1 MTVTTTEPRAADATL
16 EDLLARRIEATR
28 ASLLAGDGR
37 VDTADIQ
44 EIEHLARFVA
54 LRKDAQPAKP
64 QHHLLAV
71 ALLVTTLVAVSL
83 LMYATLPATEVEVF
97 AATSQVGFRVAAPQS
112 FSDGVEVRDLLLTCA
127 CDIRIPST
135 PGKPSRVLTT
145 SGADAVVRLTAA
157 GEGERKGSIT
167 IAPIALQPGAQVRLR
182 HRGTPG
188 AYALSIESAGLLLR
202 VNVYGTIDLAIPGEL
217 PSEVDFVVPKAMQV
231 STGGKALA
239 LDLQATNHKDLGL
252 VPQLLVDELSFLR
265 IDEPAS
271 PGQPVRRVSTLH
283 GGTLYWEALNGE
295 ERTLRPSEQIAFDE
309 VRGEIVAVDL
319 KDTDMALRFHG
330 EVGAVTAGWGQ
341 NRRSLMPTW
350 LEWLRARHG
359 LSLLWGSTVYIV
371 GLLMGALRW
380 FKVSW

>member
-16 EDLLARRIEATR
+16 EDLLARRIEAVR
-28 ASLLAGDGR
+28 ASLLADGR
-37 VDTADIQ
+37 VDTGEIQ

-64 QHHLLAV
+64 RHHLLGAG
-71 ALLVTTLVAVSL
+71 LLITTLVGISL
-83 LMYATLPATEVEVF
+83 LMYARLPATEVEVF
-97 AATSQVGFRVAAPQS
+97 AATSQVGFRVPAPQTL
-112 FSDGVEVRDLLLTCA
+112 SDGVEASDLIVTCR
-127 CDIRIPST
+127 CDIRVPSM

-145 SGADAVVRLTAA
+145 SSADAVVRLTVA
-157 GEGERKGSIT
+157 GEGDRKGSIT
-167 IAPIALQPGAQVRLR
+167 IAPIALTPGSQVRLR
-182 HRGTPG
+182 HRGAPG
-188 AYALSIESAGLLLR
+188 AYTLSLESPELALR
-202 VNVYGTIDLAIPGEL
+202 VNVYGTIDVAIPGEL
-217 PSEVDFVVPKAMQV
+217 KTPVDFVVPKAMHM
-231 STGGKALA
+231 STGGKALT
-239 LDLQATNHKDLGL
+239 LDLQTTNHKDLGL
-252 VPQLLVDELSFLR
+252 APQLLVDQLSFLR

-309 VRGEIVAVDL
+309 VQGEIVAVDL

-330 EVGAVTAGWGQ
+330 DVGAVTAGWGH

-380 FKVSW
+380 FKVSL